1 VDVVVQVV
9 ASGLAAGCVYG
20 LVAIGY
26 GVVYRLTGTVYL
38 ALGDVIGL
46 GIFTTLLVA
55 AGTGPVTQTSV
66 ATGRFLVALAVG
78 VLVCV
83 VAGAGGYLFA
93 VQPFLQRGSTLGWVG
108 GTLALAFA
116 IHAAIESFFPR
127 SGYVFPDP
135 IPFRRIGEAGY
146 VGVGDTSFQVRTIYV
161 AATGLVLAALATWAI
176 GRTRSGRGMQAIASD
191 RDGALVVGV
200 PVERLVALAFG
211 LAGGVAALAAITA
224 APSAPVSA
232 DTGTLLG
239 VKGLAAALVIR
250 FAPGWTAFVAG
261 AVFGVVEAAIA
272 NVSLGDLELGPEYS
286 AVIPLAVVLLLLA
299 VRPPREALEEVE

>member
-1 VDVVVQVV
+1 VHFLFQVVV
-9 ASGLAAGCVYG
+9 SGLAAGCVYG
-20 LVAIGY
+20 LVAIGH
-26 GVVYRLTGTVYL
+26 GLVYRLTGIVYL

-66 ATGRFLVALAVG
+66 TTGRFLLALVVG
-78 VLVCV
+78 VAVCL
-83 VAGAGGYLFA
+83 VAGTGGYLFA

-127 SGYVFPDP
+127 AGYVFPDP

-146 VGVGDTSFQVRTIYV
+146 VTVGDTSFQVRTLYV
-161 AATGLVLAALATWAI
+161 AVVALALAALAAWWI
-176 GRTRSGRGMQAIASD
+176 DRTRRGRGMQAIASD
-191 RDGALVVGV
+191 REGALVVGV

-211 LAGGVAALAAITA
+211 LAGGVAAIAAITA

-239 VKGLAAALVIR
+239 VKGLAAALVVR
-250 FAPGWTAFVAG
+250 FGPAWLAFAAG
-261 AVFGVVEAAIA
+261 AAFGLLEAAIA
-272 NVSLGDLELGPEYS
+272 NVSVGDLELGPEYS
-286 AVIPLAVVLLLLA
+286 VVIPLALVLLLLA
-299 VRPPREALEEVE
+299 VRPPRDALEDVE

>member
-116 IHAAIESFFPR
+116 IHAAIESLFPR

-176 GRTRSGRGMQAIASD
+176 GRTRTGRGMQAIASD
-191 RDGALVVGV
+191 RDGAFVVGV

-272 NVSLGDLELGPEYS
+272 NISLGDLELGPEYS

>member
-1 VDVVVQVV
+1 VV
-9 ASGLAAGCVYG
+9 
-20 LVAIGY
+20 
-26 GVVYRLTGTVYL
+26 
-38 ALGDVIGL
+38 GL

-66 ATGRFLVALAVG
+66 ATGRFLLALAVG

-83 VAGAGGYLFA
+83 VTGAGGYLFA

-135 IPFRRIGEAGY
+135 IPFRRIGEAGF
-146 VGVGDTSFQVRTIYV
+146 VAVGDASFQVRTIYV
-161 AATGLVLAALATWAI
+161 GGVALALAALSAWAI
-176 GRTRSGRGMQAIASD
+176 NRTRSGRGLRAIASE
-191 RDGALVVGV
+191 REGALVVGV

-211 LAGGVAALAAITA
+211 LAGGVGALAAITA

-239 VKGLAAALVIR
+239 VKGLAAALLVR
-250 FAPGWTAFVAG
+250 FGPAWLALGAG
-261 AVFGVVEAAIA
+261 AAYGLLEAAIA

-286 AVIPLAVVLLLLA
+286 AAIPLALVLLLLA
-299 VRPPREALEEVE
+299 IRPPREAFEDVE

>member
-1 VDVVVQVV
+1 VDVIVQVV

-20 LVAIGY
+20 LVAIGH
-26 GVVYRLTGTVYL
+26 GIVYRLTGTVYL

-66 ATGRFLVALAVG
+66 GTGRFLIALAVG
-78 VLVCV
+78 ILVCV
-83 VAGAGGYLFA
+83 AAGVGGYLLA

-146 VGVGDTSFQVRTIYV
+146 VAVGDTSFQVRAVYV
-161 AATGLVLAALATWAI
+161 AATALALAALATWAI
-176 GRTRSGRGMQAIASD
+176 TCTRSGRGLQAIASE
-191 RDGALVVGV
+191 REGALVVGV

-211 LAGGVAALAAITA
+211 LAGGVAAVAAITA
-224 APSAPVSA
+224 APTAPVSA

-239 VKGLAAALVIR
+239 VKGLAAALLVR
-250 FAPGWTAFVAG
+250 FGPAWLAFAAG
-261 AVFGVVEAAIA
+261 AAFGVVEAAIA

-286 AVIPLAVVLLLLA
+286 AVVPLAFVLLLLA
-299 VRPPREALEEVE
+299 VRPPREALEDVE

>member
-20 LVAIGY
+20 LVAIGH
-26 GVVYRLTGTVYL
+26 GIVYRLTGTVYL

-66 ATGRFLVALAVG
+66 GTGRFLIALAVG
-78 VLVCV
+78 ILVCV
-83 VAGAGGYLFA
+83 AAGVGGYLLA

-146 VGVGDTSFQVRTIYV
+146 VAVGDTSFQVRAVYV
-161 AATGLVLAALATWAI
+161 AATALALAALATWAI
-176 GRTRSGRGMQAIASD
+176 TRTRSGRGLQAIASE
-191 RDGALVVGV
+191 REGALVVGV

-211 LAGGVAALAAITA
+211 LAGGVAAVAAITA

-239 VKGLAAALVIR
+239 VKGLAAALLVR
-250 FAPGWTAFVAG
+250 FGPAWLAFAAG
-261 AVFGVVEAAIA
+261 AAFGVVEAAIA

-286 AVIPLAVVLLLLA
+286 AVVPLAFVLLLLA
-299 VRPPREALEEVE
+299 VRPPREALEDVE

>member
-1 VDVVVQVV
+1 MHFLLQVVV
-9 ASGLAAGCVYG
+9 SGLAAGCVYG
-20 LVAIGY
+20 LVAIGHSL
-26 GVVYRLTGTVYL
+26 VYRLTGTVYL

-66 ATGRFLVALAVG
+66 STGRFLLALAVG
-78 VLVCV
+78 VLVCL

-108 GTLALAFA
+108 ATLALAFA

-127 SGYVFPDP
+127 SSYVFPDA
-135 IPFRRIGEAGY
+135 IPFRRVGEAGF
-146 VGVGDTSFQVRTIYV
+146 VEVGDTSFQVRTLYV
-161 AATGLVLAALATWAI
+161 AAVALALAALSVWAI
-176 GRTRSGRGMQAIASD
+176 DRTRAGRGMRAIASE
-191 RDGALVVGV
+191 REGALVVGV

-211 LAGGVAALAAITA
+211 LAGGVAAIAAITA
-224 APSAPVSA
+224 APSAPVSV

-239 VKGLAAALVIR
+239 VKGLAAALVVRFGPAWLALAAGAAYGLLEAGIANIR
-250 FAPGWTAFVAG
+250 F
-261 AVFGVVEAAIA
+261 
-272 NVSLGDLELGPEYS
+272 GDLELGPEYS
-286 AVIPLAVVLLLLA
+286 AVLPLALVLLLLA

>member
-1 VDVVVQVV
+1 MHFLLQVVV
-9 ASGLAAGCVYG
+9 SGLAAGCVYG
-20 LVAIGY
+20 LVAIGHSL
-26 GVVYRLTGTVYL
+26 VYRLTGTVYL

-66 ATGRFLVALAVG
+66 STGRFLLALAVG
-78 VLVCV
+78 VLVCL

-108 GTLALAFA
+108 ATLALAFA

-135 IPFRRIGEAGY
+135 IPFRRVGEAGF
-146 VGVGDTSFQVRTIYV
+146 VEVGDTSYQVRALYV
-161 AATGLVLAALATWAI
+161 AGVALALAALSVWAI
-176 GRTRSGRGMQAIASD
+176 DRTRAGRGMQAIASE
-191 RDGALVVGV
+191 REGALVVGV

-211 LAGGVAALAAITA
+211 LAGGVAAIAAITA
-224 APSAPVSA
+224 APSAPVSV

-239 VKGLAAALVIR
+239 VKGLAAALVVR
-250 FAPGWTAFVAG
+250 FGPAWLALAAG
-261 AVFGVVEAAIA
+261 AAYGLLEAAIA
-272 NVSLGDLELGPEYS
+272 NVRFGDLELGPEYS
-286 AVIPLAVVLLLLA
+286 AVLPLALVLLLLA

>member
-1 VDVVVQVV
+1 VDVIVQVV

-20 LVAIGY
+20 LVAIGH
-26 GVVYRLTGTVYL
+26 GIVYRLTGTVYL

-66 ATGRFLVALAVG
+66 GTGRFLIALAVG
-78 VLVCV
+78 ILVCV
-83 VAGAGGYLFA
+83 AAGVGGYLLA

-146 VGVGDTSFQVRTIYV
+146 VAVGDTSFQVRAVYV
-161 AATGLVLAALATWAI
+161 AATALALAALATWAI
-176 GRTRSGRGMQAIASD
+176 TRTRSGRGLQAIASE
-191 RDGALVVGV
+191 REGALVVGV

-211 LAGGVAALAAITA
+211 LAGGVAAVAAITA
-224 APSAPVSA
+224 APTAPVSA

-239 VKGLAAALVIR
+239 VKGLAAALLVR
-250 FAPGWTAFVAG
+250 FGPAWLAFAAG
-261 AVFGVVEAAIA
+261 AAFGVVEAAIA
-272 NVSLGDLELGPEYS
+272 NVSLGDLDLGPEYS
-286 AVIPLAVVLLLLA
+286 AVVPLAFVLLLLA
-299 VRPPREALEEVE
+299 VRPPREALEDVE

>member
-1 VDVVVQVV
+1 VDVIVQVV

-20 LVAIGY
+20 LVAIGH
-26 GVVYRLTGTVYL
+26 GIVYRLTGTVYL

-66 ATGRFLVALAVG
+66 GTGRFLIALAVG
-78 VLVCV
+78 ILVCV
-83 VAGAGGYLFA
+83 AAGVGGYLLA

-146 VGVGDTSFQVRTIYV
+146 VAVGDTSFQVRAVYV
-161 AATGLVLAALATWAI
+161 AATALALAALATWAI
-176 GRTRSGRGMQAIASD
+176 TCTRSGRGLQAIASE
-191 RDGALVVGV
+191 REGALVVGV

-211 LAGGVAALAAITA
+211 LAGGVAAVAAITA

-239 VKGLAAALVIR
+239 VKGLAAALLVR
-250 FAPGWTAFVAG
+250 FGPAWLAFAAG
-261 AVFGVVEAAIA
+261 AAFGVVEAAIA

-286 AVIPLAVVLLLLA
+286 AVVPLAFVLLLLA
-299 VRPPREALEEVE
+299 VRPPREALEDVE

>member
-1 VDVVVQVV
+1 VDVFVQVV

-20 LVAIGY
+20 LVAIGH
-26 GVVYRLTGTVYL
+26 GLVYRLTGTVYL

-66 ATGRFLVALAVG
+66 ATGRFLLALVVG
-78 VLVCV
+78 VLVCL
-83 VAGAGGYLFA
+83 VAGAGGYLLA

-146 VGVGDTSFQVRTIYV
+146 VAVGDTSFQVRTVYV
-161 AATGLVLAALATWAI
+161 AATALLLAALATWAI
-176 GRTRSGRGMQAIASD
+176 SRTRSGRGMQAIASE

-224 APSAPVSA
+224 APSAAVSA

-239 VKGLAAALVIR
+239 VKGLAAALAVR
-250 FAPGWTAFVAG
+250 FGPAWMAFAAG
-261 AVFGVVEAAIA
+261 AAFGVVEAAIA
-272 NVSLGDLELGPEYS
+272 NVTLGELELGPEYS
-286 AVIPLAVVLLLLA
+286 AIIPLALVLLFLA

>member
-1 VDVVVQVV
+1 MQFLLQVVV
-9 ASGLAAGCVYG
+9 SGLAAGFVYG
-20 LVAIGY
+20 LVAIGHSL
-26 GVVYRLTGTVYL
+26 VFRLTGTVYL

-66 ATGRFLVALAVG
+66 ATGRFLGALTVG

-127 SGYVFPDP
+127 SGYVFRDP
-135 IPFRRIGEAGY
+135 IPFRRIGEAGF
-146 VGVGDTSFQVRTIYV
+146 VAVGDASFQVRTIYV
-161 AATGLVLAALATWAI
+161 GAVALALAALSAWAI
-176 GRTRSGRGMQAIASD
+176 NRTRSGRGLRAIASD
-191 RDGALVVGV
+191 REGALVVGV

-211 LAGGVAALAAITA
+211 LAGGVGALAAITA

-239 VKGLAAALVIR
+239 VKGLAAALLVR
-250 FAPGWTAFVAG
+250 FGPAWLALAAG
-261 AVFGVVEAAIA
+261 AAYGLLEAAIA

-286 AVIPLAVVLLLLA
+286 AAIPLGLVLLLLA
-299 VRPPREALEEVE
+299 VRPPREAFEEVE

>member
-1 VDVVVQVV
+1 VDVIVQVV

-20 LVAIGY
+20 LVAIGH
-26 GVVYRLTGTVYL
+26 GIVYRLTGTVYL

-66 ATGRFLVALAVG
+66 GTGRFLIALAVG
-78 VLVCV
+78 ILVCV
-83 VAGAGGYLFA
+83 AAGVGGYLLA

-146 VGVGDTSFQVRTIYV
+146 VAVGDTSFQVRAVYV
-161 AATGLVLAALATWAI
+161 AATALALAALATWAI
-176 GRTRSGRGMQAIASD
+176 TRTRSGRGLQAIASE
-191 RDGALVVGV
+191 REGALVVGV

-211 LAGGVAALAAITA
+211 LAGGVAAVAAITA

-239 VKGLAAALVIR
+239 VKGLAAALLVR
-250 FAPGWTAFVAG
+250 FGPAWLAFAAG
-261 AVFGVVEAAIA
+261 AAFGVVEAAIA

-286 AVIPLAVVLLLLA
+286 AVVPLAFVLLLLA
-299 VRPPREALEEVE
+299 VRPPREALEDVE